1 LERCSMTAPWHKPK
15 ARAEGGAALALGRIA
30 DGVEGGFSKV
40 RLEGLST
47 KVLGGSCPTGPQA
60 LLVRGLRASNPW
72 HRSAPPPCRPVAA
85 ARVRPGRRPGRGGSL
100 RATCVVRVFSPR
112 LTQRCPKASGSH
124 PYLPECLEEGI
135 LRCSHRL
142 GPMPIIPARRIL
154 ATPRR
159 VLRGFHAHSSLMCPC
174 GRPKRRLT

>member
-1 LERCSMTAPWHKPK
+1 LGRCSTTAPWPK
-15 ARAEGGAALALGRIA
+15 RKAQAESAAALALGRIA
-30 DGVEGGFSKV
+30 DGVEGGFSRV

-100 RATCVVRVFSPR
+100 RAAWVVRVFSPR
-112 LTQRCPKASGSH
+112 LTQRCPKASGST
-124 PYLPECLEEGI
+124 PLFT
-135 LRCSHRL
+135 RV
-142 GPMPIIPARRIL
+142 
-154 ATPRR
+154 PRR
-159 VLRGFHAHSSLMCPC
+159 LVLRASPMASSANATTRQPQEY
-174 GRPKRRLT
+174 PKLGTLLAALVAAPGVRGSGAP

>member
-1 LERCSMTAPWHKPK
+1 MGRSSTTAPWPKPK
-15 ARAEGGAALALGRIA
+15 APAESAAAVTLGRIA
-30 DGVEGGFSKV
+30 DGVEGGFSRV

-47 KVLGGSCPTGPQA
+47 KVLGGSCSIGLQA

-85 ARVRPGRRPGRGGSL
+85 ARVRPGPRPGRGGSL
-100 RATCVVRVFSPR
+100 RAACVVRVFSPR

-135 LRCSHRL
+135 LRSSHNP
-142 GPMPIIPARRIL
+142 GPMPSALLTYGTGTI
-154 ATPRR
+154 
-159 VLRGFHAHSSLMCPC
+159 RGSSYI
-174 GRPKRRLT
+174 RNR